1 MKEVLAF
8 SQYFQPLGLR
18 GSFKMKKYIL
28 QLIVLLGFTFYSCG
42 FDDQEAEY
50 QETLVVFG
58 SIVANL
64 PVSDTVLVSKTASIS
79 EDVLAQDLWINDA
92 EVFMINDSTR
102 DTLLFFNV
110 GVGKYFP
117 LSTDPTTSEI
127 EKYLSFQ
134 INPGETYHLVVKHNI
149 GSVIATTIVPNEMNI
164 EPHDMGDYVCPD
176 GSILATSTI
185 DVNNLDNLSLE
196 QLVSLSQSPDTFI
209 SENNINVD
217 SVTYRFGE
225 CFTQSFASYP
235 MFAVDFVADGTTIKI
250 LSNALESEK
259 KGLEPLDSLG
269 NAISDSGKY
278 VDYNYNQ
285 IRDST
290 FVNLIYDTTLGFR
303 IWKGQYPRDE
313 DSNPYRVNPW
323 QWNVERAPTPIMWLY
338 FDYYGLHL
346 MTFLSTSESYFNY
359 YSGDPVGQNIYLL
372 PDSNVEGGLGVLYSS
387 YSSSFLVYVK
397 RDEE

>member
-28 QLIVLLGFTFYSCG
+28 QIILLLGFTFYSCG

-117 LSTDPTTSEI
+117 LSAEPTTSEI

-176 GSILATSTI
+176 GSILPTSTI

-250 LSNALESEK
+250 LSNSLESEK

-397 RDEE
+397 RDEG